1 MADFMQDGDRTGMR
15 TSVKG
20 SLDQLDSVATTV
32 IAVKGQ
38 LQANRATIVAG
49 IVDGTFTQA
58 DVDKIDALTPKVAA
72 FLSAAQTYLG

>member
-1 MADFMQDGDRTGMR
+1 MADFMQDGNRTDMR

-20 SLDQLDSVATTV
+20 SLAQLDSVAATI

-49 IVDGTFTQA
+49 ITEGTFTQA
-58 DVDKIDALTPKVAA
+58 DVDKIDELTAKVAA
-72 FLSAAQTYLG
+72 FLLAAQAYRE